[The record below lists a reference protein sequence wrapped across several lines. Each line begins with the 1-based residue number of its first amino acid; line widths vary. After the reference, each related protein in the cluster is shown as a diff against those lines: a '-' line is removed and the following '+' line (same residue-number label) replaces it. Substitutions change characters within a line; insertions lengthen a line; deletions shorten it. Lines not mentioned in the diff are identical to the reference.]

1 MLEAAIPQLVKWV
14 AGGSVSSLTPDL
26 RLDEGLSSK
35 ASRLAKGEAD
45 SRNQAL
51 DQLQHGSRP
60 VLV

>member
-26 RLDEGLSSK
+26 RLDEGL
-35 ASRLAKGEAD
+35 AKGEAD

-51 DQLQHGSRP
+51 DQLQYGSRP

>member
-1 MLEAAIPQLVKWV
+1 V